1 MYLFGEHRAISAT
14 ASVRVQRW
22 ALTLSGYLSSVINCT
37 PTRFQADGLSRLPL
51 PTTLTEVPK
60 PAETILLMEQL
71 NASLVTTAQIRS
83 WTDKDPT
90 LVKVRKS
97 VLDPYF
103 QRREEKN

>member
-1 MYLFGEHRAISAT
+1 M
-14 ASVRVQRW
+14 RVQRW

-97 VLDPYF
+97 VLQGWPDTSEDKEMDPYF